1 MNWLQTFTG
10 KLVDIEN
17 PTPEMVDIQDIA
29 HALSMTCRFGGHCR
43 DFYSVAEHA
52 MLVED
57 EGMLVATQSEMSKP
71 GHERILDYDR
81 LGLILL
87 LHDAAEAYT
96 GDLTTPVKHALDAF
110 SKAPDL
116 GPASPTTVLEVRWL
130 SAIGRAFGLGE
141 SLNDA
146 SPIVKEADSRALAIE
161 VVNLFHPVQ
170 EAWWADGRKRLTTE
184 TAIRGQPV
192 RCHPPAEARRMFLNR
207 FWFLQRQLNDR
218 PAWKEEGLRP

>member
-29 HALSMTCRFGGHCR
+29 HALSMICRFGGHCR
-43 DFYSVAEHA
+43 DFYSVAEHVN
-52 MLVED
+52 LVVD
-57 EGMLVATQSEMSKP
+57 EGMVVATQSEMSKP

-96 GDLTTPVKHALDAF
+96 GDLTTPVKHALDTFAG
-110 SKAPDL
+110 KAYPQSYL
-116 GPASPTTVLEVRWL
+116 TPTGELERRWL
-130 SAIGRAFGLGE
+130 SAIGSAFGLGE
-141 SLNDA
+141 ALNDDN
-146 SPIVKEADSRALAIE
+146 PIVKEADSRALAIE

-170 EAWWADGRKRLTTE
+170 EAWWADGRKRPTTE
-184 TAIRGQPV
+184 TAI

>member
-57 EGMLVATQSEMSKP
+57 EGRLVATQSEMSKP

-170 EAWWADGRKRLTTE
+170 EAWWADGRKRPTTE
-184 TAIRGQPV
+184 TAI

-207 FWFLQRQLNDR
+207 FWFLRRQLNDR

>member
-1 MNWLQTFTG
+1 MLWLQTFTG
-10 KLVDIEN
+10 KIVDVEN

-43 DFYSVAEHA
+43 DFYSVAEHS

-57 EGMLVATQSEMSKP
+57 EGMVVARESEMSKP
-71 GHERILDYDR
+71 GHERLLDYDR

-96 GDLTTPVKHALDAF
+96 GDLTTPVKRTLDKF
-110 SKAPDL
+110 SADRA
-116 GPASPTTVLEVRWL
+116 GFHSSPTTILESRWL
-130 SAIGRAFGLGE
+130 SAIGQAFGLGDV
-141 SLNDA
+141 LIDL

-170 EAWWADGRKRLTTE
+170 PSWWADGRERPTTD
-184 TAIRGQPV
+184 TII
-192 RCHPPAEARRMFLNR
+192 RCHPPAEARRLFLNR
-207 FWFLQRQLNDR
+207 FWFLQRQLNHR
-218 PAWKEEGLRP
+218 PAWTEEGLRP

>member
-52 MLVED
+52 MLVAD
-57 EGMLVATQSEMSKP
+57 EGLRMASREIVPPTEAEYV
-71 GHERILDYDR
+71 RLD
-81 LGLILL
+81 LILL

-96 GDLTTPVKHALDAF
+96 GDLTTPVKHSLDAF
-110 SKAPDL
+110 AGKAYPQSYL
-116 GPASPTTVLEVRWL
+116 TPTGELERRWL
-130 SAIGRAFGLGE
+130 SAIGSAFGLGE
-141 SLNDA
+141 ALNDDN
-146 SPIVKEADSRALAIE
+146 PIVKEADSRALAIE

-170 EAWWADGRKRLTTE
+170 EAWWADGRKRPTTE
-184 TAIRGQPV
+184 TAI